1 MMNVKDLNVKKIED
15 YTSFVIFF
23 IKIIIYLFIYS
34 RIIIVIVISRKLP
47 LKINNSKT

>member
-23 IKIIIYLFIYS
+23 IKIIIYLFCLFKNNNCNS
-34 RIIIVIVISRKLP
+34 HFT
-47 LKINNSKT
+47 KIAFENQ